1 MIRNGHECVINA
13 PIEPL
18 HDAVVEDLLDNAEGE
33 TTGAVIRPAAWSP
46 RVRVLHRLTAGG

>member
-33 TTGAVIRPAAWSP
+33 TTGALIRPAAWSP